1 MLSVSGQATSSFNY
15 RYTNVHSEKVLGQLK
30 GSEREALIEQIKP
43 LLSQLK
49 KFSYGKQIVAIEKL
63 IFDPNSPSTGPLPH
77 ATSTTPPNSHKSSP
91 QPSKRSMPLMEQPRA
106 PFVGTAPPTP
116 PPTDNQSGVDGSLDS
131 KGLAKSTVTSVSSP
145 ETGSTGVPVS
155 VDVTSAH

>member
-1 MLSVSGQATSSFNY
+1 MSSVSIFFRLSVATH
-15 RYTNVHSEKVLGQLK
+15 TNTHTEKVLGQLK
-30 GSEREALIEQIKP
+30 GAEREALIEQIKP

-63 IFDPNSPSTGPLPH
+63 IFDPNSPATGHLPH

-91 QPSKRSMPLMEQPRA
+91 QPSKRTIPTMEPPRA
-106 PFVGTAPPTP
+106 FVGTAPPTP
-116 PPTDNQSGVDGSLDS
+116 PPTDNQGTVDESLES
-131 KGLAKSTVTSVSSP
+131 KNLAKSTVTSVSSP
-145 ETGSTGVPVS
+145 ETANTVP

>member
-1 MLSVSGQATSSFNY
+1 
-15 RYTNVHSEKVLGQLK
+15 LGQLK
-30 GSEREALIEQIKP
+30 DAEREALIDQIKP

-63 IFDPNSPSTGPLPH
+63 IFDPNSPATGLSH
-77 ATSTTPPNSHKSSP
+77 TTSTTPPHSHKSSP
-91 QPSKRSMPLMEQPRA
+91 QPLKRTIPTEQPRA
-106 PFVGTAPPTP
+106 FGNAPPTP
-116 PPTDNQSGVDGSLDS
+116 PPTEAQPTVDSTLEP

-145 ETGSTGVPVS
+145 ETGNTGVTVP

>member
-1 MLSVSGQATSSFNY
+1 MLID
-15 RYTNVHSEKVLGQLK
+15 H
-30 GSEREALIEQIKP
+30 IKP

-63 IFDPNSPSTGPLPH
+63 IFDPNSPATGALPH
-77 ATSTTPPNSHKSSP
+77 TTSATPPNSHKSSP
-91 QPSKRSMPLMEQPRA
+91 QPSKRTIPIMEQPRA

-116 PPTDNQSGVDGSLDS
+116 PPTDNQSTVDGSLES

-145 ETGSTGVPVS
+145 ETGNIGVAVPV
-155 VDVTSAH
+155 DATGAH